1 MQLLENNS
9 RAPGWVA
16 VGADHGSVSSKL
28 LLQINPVRGTILTTT
43 CQFCELA
50 ASSRIAQSGLGSGL
64 GSASKRAGQ
73 RIFLPLEGKYLLRSN
88 GSAPCTKGFAAVVL
102 SGLRCG
108 ITVVL
113 LGVSLLPQ

>member
-1 MQLLENNS
+1 MQLLENNF

-16 VGADHGSVSSKL
+16 VGADHGLVSSKL

-43 CQFCELA
+43 CQFCEFA

-88 GSAPCTKGFAAVVL
+88 GSCCSGFEWPQVWNNCSA
-102 SGLRCG
+102 SGGFLVA
-108 ITVVL
+108 TV
-113 LGVSLLPQ
+113 SKSDRN